1 MMTKN
6 LTDIEAK
13 SDIETLV
20 NVFYEQ
26 VKNDKQIS
34 CFFDQV
40 NWEMHLPIMYNF
52 WENVLFYT
60 GNYTGNPMLQH
71 KLLNERMP
79 LSIADFERW
88 IYLFNKTVDKL
99 YKGSNADLIKEKANS
114 IASVMQ
120 IKILN

>member
-26 VKNDKQIS
+26 VKKDKQIS
-34 CFFDQV
+34 RFFVGV

-52 WENVLFYT
+52 WGNVLFYT
-60 GNYTGNPMLQH
+60 GNYDGNPMLQH

-79 LSIADFERW
+79 LSKADFEHW
-88 IYLFNKTVDKL
+88 IYLFNKTVDTL
-99 YKGSNADLIKEKANS
+99 FKGPKADLIKERANN
-114 IASVMQ
+114 IASIMQ